1 MIKIL
6 SCVFNR
12 KKVQD
17 LLKCIQK
24 MIVVLLGL
32 LLVLPTVGMAAAW
45 PTPPSGPVQPTKEWK
60 VTFNQAVDVSS
71 SNLAKIY
78 VLDAQGTKV
87 GNLVSIS
94 PTNAKI
100 VVVAPPTNGYQ
111 NRATYTLHIDRSITV
126 KQKSMKDHVDMPF
139 SIVAKATEEP
149 IVDYKQLVLG
159 TWKTTYSGFS
169 IKATFHEGTV
179 VDVDAGISKST
190 GSYTIN
196 GSTMNLN
203 IIGKNVTGEI
213 TKVSDTQ
220 FTVTTSAGK
229 QLTFTK

>member
-111 NRATYTLHIDRSITV
+111 NGATYTLHIDRSITA

-149 IVDYKQLVLG
+149 VVDYKQFVLG

-169 IKATFHEGTV
+169 VQATFKEDMTIDV
-179 VDVDAGISKST
+179 VSVISGK